1 MKTLICLFGLVGL
14 MAGVAS
20 AGTVAYTTINS
31 TLSCNGI
38 VGCVQDTPTSIT
50 DGGLTLSYS
59 YGDGTGVVT
68 PSIINY
74 GYILSTGTASGAN
87 LSGLKLT
94 INVLST
100 PPGTS
105 GGLPNG
111 SVNGTVST
119 NSSGAIITFSPNN
132 TTTLFGTLP
141 GVVIAGQFVYQVLN
155 PILGLQAPTV
165 GNPKGQTTIQGDVT
179 SIASIPEPSTLLPI
193 LGLGL
198 IGLWRRRRATR

>member
-1 MKTLICLFGLVGL
+1 MKTLISFFGLVAL
-14 MAGVAS
+14 MAGSAS
-20 AGTVAYTTINS
+20 AATVAYTTINS

-50 DGGLTLSYS
+50 DGGLTLAYV
-59 YGDGTGVVT
+59 YGDASGVVT

-74 GYILSTGTASGAN
+74 GYLLSTGTSSGVN

-105 GGLPNG
+105 GALPNG
-111 SVNGTVST
+111 LVTGTIST
-119 NSSGAIITFSPNN
+119 NASGAIITFSPNN
-132 TTTLFGTLP
+132 TTTIFGTLP
-141 GVVIAGQFVYQVLN
+141 GVVIGNQFVYQVLN

-179 SIASIPEPSTLLPI
+179 SVASIPEPSTMLPI

-198 IGLWRRRRATR
+198 IGFWRRRATR